1 MKLDHVVILA
11 SDMDAS
17 VRWYDA
23 LLTLIGFTK
32 QRDHVW
38 SNDDG
43 LAVDLREAEP
53 DARAYERFGAGLN
66 HFGFA
71 APSMDALEAVQSAM
85 GAAGFD
91 VPAVQNFDDDRAV
104 FFRDPDGLRVELAVY
119 G

>member
-1 MKLDHVVILA
+1 MKLDHIVILA

-38 SNDDG
+38 SNEDG
-43 LAVDLREAEP
+43 LAIDLREAGADTRP
-53 DARAYERFGAGLN
+53 YERFGPGLN
-66 HFGFA
+66 HLGFNA
-71 APSMDALEAVQSAM
+71 LTLEALEAVRSAM
-85 GAAGFD
+85 NAAGFD
-91 VPAVQNFDDDRAV
+91 VPPVQNFDDDRAV
-104 FFRDPDGLRVELAVY
+104 FFRDPDGMRIELAFY